1 MKLKEYSN
9 LFTDQ
14 ELKECLLLL
23 EEWKQIIDSKTVC
36 CTLIDK
42 RDRQEQQDLE
52 KKETQFFM
60 YE

>member
-42 RDRQEQQDLE
+42 KDRQEQELE